1 MRTPAAG
8 ASGAGPSSP
17 VMQPLSDFL
26 ARRGHWLAAPAGA
39 ALALAFAPA
48 ALVPL
53 AFLCPAVLF
62 LLWQGAAPRAAAWRG
77 FLFTGGTFLA
87 GTYWLYHSIHLVGG
101 APVWIAAV
109 LMLGLVA
116 IMGSYTAALGW
127 AVARW
132 GAPSGARRWLL
143 LLPAG
148 WVLIEWFRG
157 WFLSGFPWL
166 ALGYTQLD
174 TPLAGFAPL
183 VGVYGTSLA
192 VALVAGGLVALLL
205 GDRSARIAAAVVIVA
220 IGLAGAA
227 LGRVEWTEARGTR
240 VSVALV
246 QGAVPQSMK
255 WEPGQRERTLDLY
268 ADLTI
273 PHLGAGI
280 IVWPEAALPALESDL
295 RDYLESLH
303 AMARAQGSD
312 VVMGLLRRDP
322 STGSYHNA
330 MVALGATEQWYDKR
344 RLVPFGEFFPVPAA
358 VREWLRLMNLPYS
371 DFEPGARDQ
380 VPLAAGGETLA
391 PTICYEDAYAAE
403 QLALARRATLLVNVT
418 NDAWFGDSTAP
429 HQHLDISRMRSL
441 ETGRPM
447 LRATND
453 GVTALIAHD
462 GALQGT
468 LPQFQPG
475 VLTGAVEPR
484 VGVTPYVRVG
494 NAPVLAL
501 VALGLAVGLWRP
513 RRPGSPAVSSR

>member
-1 MRTPAAG
+1 
-8 ASGAGPSSP
+8 
-17 VMQPLSDFL
+17 MQPLSDFL

-48 ALVPL
+48 SLVPL

-101 APVWIAAV
+101 APLWIAAV

-127 AVARW
+127 VVARW
-132 GAPSGARRWLL
+132 GAPAGARRWLL

-148 WVLIEWFRG
+148 WVFIEWFRG

-174 TPLAGFAPL
+174 TPLGGFAPL

-192 VALVAGGLVALLL
+192 VAVTSGALVALLL
-205 GDRSARIAAAVVIVA
+205 GGRGARIAAALAIVVVGI
-220 IGLAGAA
+220 AGAA
-227 LGRVEWTEARGTR
+227 LERVEWTEARGTR

-268 ADLTI
+268 AQLTI

-295 RDYLESLH
+295 REYLESLGTT
-303 AMARAQGSD
+303 ARAQGSD
-312 VVMGLLRRDP
+312 VVMGLLRRDRA
-322 STGSYHNA
+322 TGAFHNS

-358 VREWLRLMNLPYS
+358 VRDWLRLMNLPYS
-371 DFEPGARDQ
+371 DFVPGAREQ
-380 VPLAAGGETLA
+380 APLGAGGETLA
-391 PTICYEDAYAAE
+391 PTICYEDAYASE
-403 QLALARRATLLVNVT
+403 QLALARRSTLLVNVT

-475 VLTGAVEPR
+475 VLTGTVEPR
-484 VGVTPYVRVG
+484 VGLTPYVRLG
-494 NAPVLAL
+494 NLPVLAL
-501 VALGLAVGLWRP
+501 VALGLAAGL
-513 RRPGSPAVSSR
+513 RRSRGPATSRRSSR

>member
-1 MRTPAAG
+1 
-8 ASGAGPSSP
+8 
-17 VMQPLSDFL
+17 
-26 ARRGHWLAAPAGA
+26 
-39 ALALAFAPA
+39 
-48 ALVPL
+48 VPL

-62 LLWQGAAPRAAAWRG
+62 LLWQGATPRSAAWRG

-101 APVWIAAV
+101 APLWIAAF

-116 IMGSYTAALGW
+116 IMGSYTAALGY

-132 GAPSGARRWLL
+132 GAATGPLRWLV

-148 WVLIEWFRG
+148 WVLVEWFRG

-174 TPLAGFAPL
+174 TPLAGFAPV

-192 VALVAGGLVALLL
+192 VALVAGALVTLLL
-205 GDRSARIAAAVVIVA
+205 GGRSARIVAVAAIAAVGI
-220 IGLAGAA
+220 AGTA
-227 LGRVEWTEARGTR
+227 LGRAGWTEARGTR
-240 VSVALV
+240 VTVALV

-268 ADLTI
+268 AELTI

-280 IVWPEAALPALESDL
+280 IVWPEAALPALESDI
-295 RDYLESLH
+295 RGYLESLH
-303 AMARAQGSD
+303 ATAGAQGSD
-312 VVMGLLRRDP
+312 VVMGLLRRDRA
-322 STGSYHNA
+322 TGAFHNS

-358 VREWLRLMNLPYS
+358 VRDWLRLMNLPYS
-371 DFEPGARDQ
+371 DFVPGAREQ
-380 VPLAAGGETLA
+380 APLAAGGELLA
-391 PTICYEDAYAAE
+391 PTICYEDAYASE
-403 QLALARRATLLVNVT
+403 QLSLARRSTLLVNVT

-462 GALQGT
+462 GALEGT

-475 VLTGAVEPR
+475 VLTGVVQPR
-484 VGVTPYVRVG
+484 VGLTPYVRFG

-501 VALGLAVGLWRP
+501 VALGLAAGLWRA
-513 RRPGSPAVSSR
+513 RGPATPAGPSR

>member
-1 MRTPAAG
+1 MP
-8 ASGAGPSSP
+8 
-17 VMQPLSDFL
+17 QQLSDFF
-26 ARRGHWLAAPAGA
+26 ARRGQWLAAPAGA

-62 LLWQGAAPRAAAWRG
+62 LLWQDATPRSAAWRG

-101 APVWIAAV
+101 APLWIAAF
-109 LMLGLVA
+109 LMIGLVA
-116 IMGSYTAALGW
+116 IMGSYTAALGY

-132 GAPSGARRWLL
+132 GAASGARRWLL

-148 WVLIEWFRG
+148 WVLVEWFRG

-183 VGVYGTSLA
+183 GGVYGASLA
-192 VALVAGGLVALLL
+192 VALVAGALVSLLL
-205 GDRSARIAAAVVIVA
+205 GGRGARIAAAATIAAVWI
-220 IGLAGAA
+220 AGVA
-227 LGRVEWTEARGTR
+227 LGRIEWTAARGTR
-240 VSVALV
+240 IEVALV

-255 WEPGQRERTLDLY
+255 WEPGQRDRTLKLY
-268 ADLTI
+268 AGLTI

-295 RDYLESLH
+295 RDYLETLR
-303 AMARAQGSD
+303 ATARAQGSD
-312 VVMGLLRRDP
+312 VVMGLLRRDRT
-322 STGSYHNA
+322 TGAFHNS

-371 DFEPGARDQ
+371 DFVPGARDQ
-380 VPLAAGGETLA
+380 APLAAGGETLA
-391 PTICYEDAYAAE
+391 PTICYEDAYASE
-403 QLALARRATLLVNVT
+403 QLPLARRSTLLVNVT
-418 NDAWFGDSTAP
+418 NDAWFGDSSAP

-462 GALQGT
+462 GALEGT

-475 VLTGAVEPR
+475 VLTGTVEPR
-484 VGVTPYVRVG
+484 VGLTPYVRLG

-501 VALGLAVGLWRP
+501 VAIALAAGLRRP
-513 RRPGSPAVSSR
+513 RQPAVARRASR